1 MFEKKKTF
9 PFAFEQSRAVLDVS
23 KAVEQPLKKKKKK
36 DGPICN
42 DVNATDNTEISPIA
56 YAVETSRGEH
66 PSLQSKRSS
75 PAVNRG
81 PGQPTDSLWP
91 LLCAALLATI
101 PLLAIYLE
109 NSAAYT
115 SIFCLTQEK

>member
-1 MFEKKKTF
+1 MFEKKKRHF
-9 PFAFEQSRAVLDVS
+9 PFAFKQIRAVLDVS
-23 KAVEQPLKKKKKK
+23 KAVEQSLKKKKK

-42 DVNATDNTEISPIA
+42 DVNAMDNTEISPIV

-81 PGQPTDSLWP
+81 PGQSTDSPWP
-91 LLCAALLATI
+91 LLYAALLATI

-115 SIFCLTQEK
+115 SIFCLTEEK